1 MAHLHD
7 LDPAPCPNL
16 FRRYDDLTRPLR
28 VKLHAPLPQMDPAAM
43 AAIQTGAFKP
53 EGWA

>member
-1 MAHLHD
+1 MAHTIT
-7 LDPAPCPNL
+7 LDPCPNL

-28 VKLHAPLPQMDPAAM
+28 VKLSAPLPQMDPAAM

-53 EGWA
+53 VSK

>member
-7 LDPAPCPNL
+7 RDPCPNL

-28 VKLHAPLPQMDPAAM
+28 VKLHAPLPQMDPATL
-43 AAIQTGAFKP
+43 AAIQTGAFKQVSK
-53 EGWA
+53 